1 MISLQN
7 KDIYRFALDAK
18 NFFDT
23 NKDIYFPVKSSF
35 YIYKNIEAIVDAAA
49 YIDRCRKNIL
59 EKFGTPKDDTI
70 YKINDREREFVQ
82 QELDDLAELYQDL
95 NITKIHLS
103 DLKDISLTLN
113 QIKAIAFMIEEDKEE
128 EKKEEE

>member
-7 KDIYRFALDAK
+7 KDIYKYALEVKD
-18 NFFDT
+18 FFEI
-23 NKDIYFPVKSSF
+23 NKDVYFPVKSSF
-35 YIYKNIEAIVDAAA
+35 YIYRNIEIILEAAA
-49 YIDRCRKNIL
+49 YIDDCRRKIL
-59 EKFGTPKDDTI
+59 EKFGKIKDKQTFQI
-70 YKINDREREFVQ
+70 GEREREFAQ
-82 QELDDLAELYQDL
+82 IELDDLSELYQDL